1 MDWPRVQVPE
11 FMLIYVTR
19 PTPYGVFILLD
30 GIMEANHNIAE
41 WPCGQPSQLSPI
53 FGETKTAL
61 TMPRKKHVRGT
72 MVYGL
77 LELELVEKVLERGTG
92 VRSTPSSRVIG
103 RMKYRL
109 ALVLCGLVQFR
120 NQ

>member
-1 MDWPRVQVPE
+1 MQKKRKKRE
-11 FMLIYVTR
+11 NTNFSGTAEYLH
-19 PTPYGVFILLD
+19 TPSFFLKKK
-30 GIMEANHNIAE
+30 
-41 WPCGQPSQLSPI
+41 LSPI